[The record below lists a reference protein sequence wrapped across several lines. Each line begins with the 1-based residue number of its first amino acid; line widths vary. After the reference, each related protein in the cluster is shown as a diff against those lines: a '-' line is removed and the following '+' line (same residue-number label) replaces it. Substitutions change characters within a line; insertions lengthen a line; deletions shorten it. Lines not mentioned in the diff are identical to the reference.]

1 MGRYSSVQA
10 YADNNANM
18 RSIPYEQASGAAEAK
33 TGAVKA
39 EKVHNPYGSTAGAGS
54 GEFHVYRHARA
65 REALRWKEMNDAERE
80 RALDE
85 EYQLK
90 LEANQTEEERK
101 TAQRRK
107 KRQRQKE
114 AKMKKKN
121 LALGEV
127 NLGGDEKAEVRN
139 DEFTYVPLL
148 QQQIDDQKE
157 EEKKKAPVE
166 TPNDNS
172 GSAVKVPFANDGSF
186 LEMMK
191 KKIEQEKTVA
201 EAEET
206 EKQNEGPPTKKRAID
221 GKS

>member
-1 MGRYSSVQA
+1 MLLFGL
-10 YADNNANM
+10 
-18 RSIPYEQASGAAEAK
+18 
-33 TGAVKA
+33 VKA

-65 REALRWKEMNDAERE
+65 REAERWKLMNDAERE

-85 EYQLK
+85 EYQQK
-90 LEANQTEEERK
+90 LEANQTEEEKK

-121 LALGEV
+121 LALAGV
-127 NLGGDEKAEVRN
+127 NLGGNEKAEVRD
-139 DEFTYVPLL
+139 DEFTYVPLS

-157 EEKKKAPVE
+157 EEKKEAPLE
-166 TPNDNS
+166 KSNDTATVP
-172 GSAVKVPFANDGSF
+172 GKVPFANDGSF

-191 KKIEQEKTVA
+191 KKIEAEKSAASESDEQE
-201 EAEET
+201 
-206 EKQNEGPPTKKRAID
+206 EGPPAKKQAIER
-221 GKS
+221 KS